1 MVLESKSEIDDYI
14 VETYQ
19 EYEIYKDENG
29 QVIKK
34 VPTSHFDTFAT
45 KNEKRC
51 LTPKKTNVLFGCQ
64 APFYCE

>member
-1 MVLESKSEIDDYI
+1 MVLESKSEIDGVI

-34 VPTSHFDTFAT
+34 VPTSHFDYLRYQ
-45 KNEKRC
+45 K
-51 LTPKKTNVLFGCQ
+51 
-64 APFYCE
+64 